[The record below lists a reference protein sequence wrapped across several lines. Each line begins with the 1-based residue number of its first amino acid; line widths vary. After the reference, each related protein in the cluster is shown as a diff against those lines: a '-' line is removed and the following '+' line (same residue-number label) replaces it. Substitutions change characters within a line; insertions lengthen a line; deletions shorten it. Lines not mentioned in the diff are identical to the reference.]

1 MSISLEIQGT
11 IHFIGQEQQVS
22 DKFKKR
28 DFVLHVQNETNSQYD
43 DYIQLQMSQDKCAKL
58 DEVEKGYEIKAF
70 VNVRGKEYSKKDG
83 SGMAYFNTL
92 EAWKFDVV
100 RSVPIGSGETGLK
113 QKEEIGSDPDTS
125 GDDSGNDLPF

>member
-11 IHFIGQEQQVS
+11 IHFVGKERQVS
-22 DKFKKR
+22 DSFKKR
-28 DFVLHVQNETNSQYD
+28 EFVLHVPNDTNSQYD
-43 DYIQLQMSQDKCAKL
+43 DFIQLQMSQDKCAKL

-92 EAWKFDVV
+92 EVWKFDVLK
-100 RSVPIGSGETGLK
+100 SVPVGSGETGLIRNSEM
-113 QKEEIGSDPDTS
+113 QLPPEGN
-125 GDDSGNDLPF
+125 DSASDLPF

>member
-28 DFVLHVQNETNSQYD
+28 DFVLYVENETNSQYS

-58 DEVEKGYEIKAF
+58 DEVEVGYEVKAF

-83 SGMAYFNTL
+83 SGMGYFNTL

-100 RSVPIGSGETGLK
+100 RSVPVGSGETGLV
-113 QKEEIGSDPDTS
+113 QRSEAPNAPEPQNSD
-125 GDDSGNDLPF
+125 GNDLPF

>member
-1 MSISLEIQGT
+1 MSISVEIQGT

-28 DFVLHVQNETNSQYD
+28 DFVLHIPNETNSQYD

-100 RSVPIGSGETGLK
+100 RSVPVGSGETGLK
-113 QKEEIGSDPDTS
+113 QKEEIGSDPDIQK
-125 GDDSGNDLPF
+125 GDENDLPF

>member
-11 IHFIGQEQQVS
+11 IHFIGKEQQVS

-28 DFVLHVQNETNSQYD
+28 DFVLYVENETNSQYS

-58 DEVEKGYEIKAF
+58 DEVEVGYEIKAF

-83 SGMAYFNTL
+83 SGMGYFNTL
-92 EAWKFDVV
+92 EAWKFDVLK
-100 RSVPIGSGETGLK
+100 SVPAGSGETGLV
-113 QKEEIGSDPDTS
+113 QKSEMQPPPEVN
-125 GDDSGNDLPF
+125 DSAEDLPF

>member
-1 MSISLEIQGT
+1 MSISLEITGT

-28 DFVLHVQNETNSQYD
+28 DFVLHVPNDTNSQYD
-43 DYIQLQMSQDKCAKL
+43 DFIQLQMSQDKCAKL

-92 EAWKFDVV
+92 EAWKFDVLK
-100 RSVPIGSGETGLK
+100 SVPVGSGETGLI
-113 QKEEIGSDPDTS
+113 QRQDAQNVPEAA
-125 GDDSGNDLPF
+125 DDSGNDLPF

>member
-1 MSISLEIQGT
+1 MSISLEITGT

-28 DFVLHVQNETNSQYD
+28 DFVLYVENETNSQYS

-58 DEVEKGYEIKAF
+58 DEVEVGYEVKAF

-92 EAWKFDVV
+92 EAWKFDVLK
-100 RSVPIGSGETGLK
+100 SVPVGSVENGLI
-113 QKEEIGSDPDTS
+113 QKSEMPNAPDVKE
-125 GDDSGNDLPF
+125 DDGNELPF